1 MEEHVG
7 LIWDRLVTRAAE
19 QRYPAAAVTLEQV
32 SRTVGVL
39 FRALGGDGG
48 LRVEAANATEHGAR
62 RTWLQRLAG
71 SNREVELSWRD
82 EQALRLPALIEC
94 FPEAEL
100 NRDLYLW
107 LAALASQDGADD
119 GADWFVHN
127 QRLTLGVL
135 RDFPGMRARFQRLVS
150 AHIELRPDPER
161 LPADQAERERAIRAA
176 LQHPGSR
183 ERLPNAKRASQPV
196 VLWLHPAPPVTVDGT
211 DSGAQDGDGAGER
224 EQGKSKELED
234 QRRRSAERTDMPEED
249 RGLITVRMEN
259 IFTWGEFVKVDRG
272 AEENEDLDE
281 AASAAEDME
290 KFSVTRDG
298 KSVASRL
305 RFDLDLPAASADDQ
319 QIGTGILLPEWDYK
333 VQRLQPQHCRV
344 QPMVAAAAEPCEL
357 PAPLRRTAQRLRA
370 QFQMLAPARSW
381 YSEQPEGSE
390 IDLDAYL
397 RYRSERAAGQAVAGD
412 RLYRDLRS
420 GARDLACLLLADL
433 SLSTD
438 AWVNDQARVID
449 VIRDSLFL
457 FAESLVATGDRFAMY
472 GFSSRRRD
480 PIRFH
485 QLKTFDESYNAG
497 VRGRINEIKPGYYT
511 RMGTAIRHASSLLVG
526 QPAGRRLLLLL
537 TDGKPNDLDKYEGRY
552 GIEDTRHALK
562 QARDLGL
569 QPFCVTVDQQ
579 AGEYLPHLFGS
590 GGYVVIHR
598 PSQLPRELPLLYAR
612 LTA

>member
-7 LIWDRLVTRAAE
+7 LVWDRLVTRAAE
-19 QRYPAAAVTLEQV
+19 RRYPAAAVTLEQV

-48 LRVEAANATEHGAR
+48 LRVEAANATKHGAR

-82 EQALRLPALIEC
+82 EQALRLPAVIEC

-107 LAALASQDGADD
+107 LAALASQDGAGD

-135 RDFPGMRARFQRLVS
+135 RDFPGMRARYQRLVS
-150 AHIELRPDPER
+150 AHIERRPDPGR
-161 LPADQAERERAIRAA
+161 LPADQAGREWAIRAA

-183 ERLPNAKRASQPV
+183 ERLPAAKRAPQPV
-196 VLWLHPAPPVTVDGT
+196 VLWLHPSPPVAADGAA
-211 DSGAQDGDGAGER
+211 SGASDDDGDGER
-224 EQGKSKELED
+224 QQGKSKELED
-234 QRRRSAERTDMPEED
+234 QRRRPAERTDMPEED

-333 VQRLQPQHCRV
+333 AQRLQPQHCRV
-344 QPMVAAAAEPCEL
+344 QPMIAAAAEPCEL
-357 PAPLRRTAQRLRA
+357 PMSLRHT
-370 QFQMLAPARSW
+370 
-381 YSEQPEGSE
+381 
-390 IDLDAYL
+390 
-397 RYRSERAAGQAVAGD
+397 AAGQAVAGD

-438 AWVNDQARVID
+438 AWVNNQARVID

-457 FAESLVATGDRFAMY
+457 FAESLTATGDRFAMY
-472 GFSSRRRD
+472 GFSSRKRD

-497 VRGRINEIKPGYYT
+497 VRGRINAIKPGYYT
-511 RMGTAIRHASSLLVG
+511 RMGTAIRHASGLLAG

-569 QPFCVTVDQQ
+569 QPFCVTVDQR

>member
-48 LRVEAANATEHGAR
+48 LQVEAANATEHGAR

-82 EQALRLPALIEC
+82 EQALRLPAVIEC

-127 QRLTLGVL
+127 QRLTRNVL
-135 RDFPGMRARFQRLVS
+135 KHFPGMRARFQRLLD
-150 AHIELRPDPER
+150 AHIRQRPDPGS
-161 LPADQAERERAIRAA
+161 LPGDQAARETAIRAA

-183 ERLPNAKRASQPV
+183 ERLPEAKRAPQPV
-196 VLWLHPAPPVTVDGT
+196 VLWLHPAPPVAADGMA
-211 DSGAQDGDGAGER
+211 SGTQDDADAGER
-224 EQGKSKELED
+224 QQGASKELED
-234 QRRRSAERTDMPEED
+234 QRRRAAERTDMPEED

-259 IFTWGEFVKVDRG
+259 IFCWGEFVKVDRG

-319 QIGTGILLPEWDYK
+319 QIGAGILLPEWDYK
-333 VQRLQPQHCRV
+333 TQRLQAEHCRV
-344 QPMVAAAAEPCEL
+344 QPMVAAGAEPCEL
-357 PAPLRRTAQRLRA
+357 PAPLRQTALRLRA
-370 QFQMLAPARSW
+370 QFQMLAPAR
-381 YSEQPEGSE
+381 
-390 IDLDAYL
+390 
-397 RYRSERAAGQAVAGD
+397 
-412 RLYRDLRS
+412 
-420 GARDLACLLLADL
+420 
-433 SLSTD
+433 T
-438 AWVNDQARVID
+438 
-449 VIRDSLFL
+449 
-457 FAESLVATGDRFAMY
+457 
-472 GFSSRRRD
+472 
-480 PIRFH
+480 
-485 QLKTFDESYNAG
+485 
-497 VRGRINEIKPGYYT
+497 
-511 RMGTAIRHASSLLVG
+511 
-526 QPAGRRLLLLL
+526 
-537 TDGKPNDLDKYEGRY
+537 
-552 GIEDTRHALK
+552 
-562 QARDLGL
+562 
-569 QPFCVTVDQQ
+569 
-579 AGEYLPHLFGS
+579 
-590 GGYVVIHR
+590 
-598 PSQLPRELPLLYAR
+598 
-612 LTA
+612 